1 MRLEAG
7 AALNRR
13 LCANKQ
19 EYSKL
24 KAEDVQLI
32 QLLNGAK
39 QFIVPVFQRD
49 YSWET
54 KHCMQLWKD
63 VMQAGCIPNIKAHF
77 VGSIVYIAADDNN
90 ANINRWLV
98 IDGQQRLTTVILLL
112 TALRD
117 LVSDPIAHS
126 SPDVP
131 TADEI
136 SDYYLINRH
145 GKGAGRHKLHLR
157 RTDHETLIALLD
169 KSERPKT
176 SAERILENFAFFE
189 EKLAEA
195 DLDVLMAGIRKL
207 VAVQVSLL
215 RGQDDPQLIFESL
228 NSTGLELAQAD
239 LIRNFVLMRQEEHVQ
254 SKLYEE
260 YWRPMEVEFD
270 ARYRSDFDKFIR
282 DYLTLRL
289 EPSKPVRI
297 SDIYVSFRDY
307 FYRRGGEPAA
317 FEVLEDLRRYA
328 RYYVGYTTA
337 KHQNP
342 AIRRA
347 FRGLRT
353 LVDVAGPLVMRLLH
367 CVDVIGSMNDLE
379 LIDAMELLES
389 YVFRRSVC
397 ELETRS
403 LGRIFAS
410 LAFDIDESNPLET
423 LKLAIAL
430 QGQSRRFPD
439 DAEFKVALETRNVYA
454 MRQCKYLL
462 DRVENYS
469 KERIDTSDFSI
480 EHILPQNPRLSRDWR
495 NMLGDSWKVV
505 QEEWVH
511 RLGNITLT
519 GYNPEYS
526 DRPFNEKLSMEGG
539 FADSPLRLNKFVK
552 NQAKWTQAEIDK
564 RGKQLASSALKI
576 WGPIQ
581 LDSSTVRE
589 AKLARM
595 RKEASG
601 YTEGSLGLEDSIK
614 PLFAELRKE
623 ILSVGTDVLEIFR
636 AKSVTYRVFDY
647 FVEVIPRKQ
656 HLTLLF
662 NIDFEDC
669 DDPSQLARDASN
681 KAFIV
686 NASEQGGVLLPIWS
700 VDQIPVALHITKQ
713 AYQQVAD

>member
-1 MRLEAG
+1 
-7 AALNRR
+7 
-13 LCANKQ
+13 
-19 EYSKL
+19 L

-54 KHCMQLWKD
+54 KHCLQLWKD
-63 VMQAGCIPNIKAHF
+63 IMQAGSTPNIKAHF

-90 ANINRWLV
+90 ANISRWLV

-117 LVSDPIAHS
+117 LVVDPNADVS
-126 SPDVP
+126 SDVP
-131 TADEI
+131 TVDEI
-136 SDYYLINRH
+136 NDYYLINRY
-145 GKGAGRHKLHLR
+145 GKGAERHKLQLR

-169 KSERPKT
+169 GCEAPET
-176 SAERILENFAFFE
+176 QAERILENFAFFQ

-195 DLDVLMAGIRKL
+195 DLNILMAGIRKL
-207 VAVQVSLL
+207 VAVQVALV

-239 LIRNFVLMRQEEHVQ
+239 LIRNFVLMRQQEHVQ
-254 SKLYEE
+254 SKLYDEF
-260 YWRPMEVEFD
+260 WRPMEIEFD
-270 ARYRSDFDKFIR
+270 ARYRSDFDKFVR

-289 EPSKPVRI
+289 EPSKPVRT
-297 SDIYVSFRDY
+297 SDIYVTFRDY
-307 FYRRGGEPAA
+307 FYKRGGEPAA
-317 FEVLEDLRRYA
+317 AQILEDLRRHA
-328 RYYVGYTTA
+328 RYYVSYTTA
-337 KHQNP
+337 KHQDSGL
-342 AIRRA
+342 RRA
-347 FRGLRT
+347 FRGLRI
-353 LVDVAGPLVMRLLH
+353 LVDVAAPLMMRLLY
-367 CVDVIGSMNDLE
+367 CAEVGSMSGPE
-379 LIDAMELLES
+379 LMEATELLES

-410 LAFDIDESNPLET
+410 LAFDIDDSKPLES
-423 LKLAIAL
+423 LKLTIAL

-439 DAEFKVALETRNVYA
+439 DLEFRAALETRNVYS

-462 DRVENYS
+462 DRIENYS
-469 KERIDTSDFSI
+469 KERIDTSEFSI
-480 EHILPQNPRLSRDWR
+480 EHILPQNLRLSREWR
-495 NMLGDSWKVV
+495 NMLGDSWKAI

-526 DRPFNEKLSMEGG
+526 DRPFDQKLSIEGG

-552 NQAKWTQAEIDK
+552 NQMRWTQAEIEK

-576 WGPIQ
+576 WGEIQ
-581 LDSSTVRE
+581 IDEDMVRQ

-595 RKEASG
+595 QKEASE
-601 YTEGSLGLEDSIK
+601 YNEESLGLEDSTK
-614 PLFAELRKE
+614 PLFAALREE
-623 ILSVGTDVLEIFR
+623 ILSIGTDVVEIFR
-636 AKSVTYRVFDY
+636 SKSVTYRVFDY

-662 NIDFEDC
+662 NMDFEDC
-669 DDPSQLARDASN
+669 EDPSQLARDASN
-681 KAFIV
+681 KAFII
-686 NASEQGGVLLPIWS
+686 NASEQGGVLLQIWR
-700 VDQIPVALHITKQ
+700 DADIPGAVHIAKQ
-713 AYQQVAD
+713 AYQQVAN

>member
-1 MRLEAG
+1 
-7 AALNRR
+7 
-13 LCANKQ
+13 
-19 EYSKL
+19 L

-54 KHCMQLWKD
+54 KHCLQLWKD
-63 VMQAGCIPNIKAHF
+63 IMQAGSIPNIKAHF

-117 LVSDPIAHS
+117 LVANPNRDSCS
-126 SPDVP
+126 DVP

-136 SDYYLINRH
+136 NDYYLINRH
-145 GKGAGRHKLHLR
+145 GKGAERHKLQLR

-169 KSERPKT
+169 GRESPETP
-176 SAERILENFAFFE
+176 AERILENFAFFQ
-189 EKLAEA
+189 EKLPEA
-195 DLDVLMAGIRKL
+195 DLNVLMAGIRKL
-207 VAVQVSLL
+207 VAVQVALV

-239 LIRNFVLMRQEEHVQ
+239 LIRNFVLMRQEEHIQ
-254 SKLYEE
+254 SKLYDEF
-260 YWRPMEVEFD
+260 WRPMEIEFD
-270 ARYRSDFDKFIR
+270 ARYRSDFDKFVR

-289 EPSKPVRI
+289 EPSKPVRT
-297 SDIYVSFRDY
+297 SDIYVTFRDY
-307 FYRRGGEPAA
+307 FYKRGGEPAA
-317 FEVLEDLRRYA
+317 AQILEDLRRYT
-328 RYYVGYTTA
+328 RYYVSFTTA
-337 KHQNP
+337 KHQDLTL
-342 AIRRA
+342 RRA

-353 LVDVAGPLVMRLLH
+353 LVDVAAPLMMKLLY
-367 CVDVIGSMNDLE
+367 CAEEIGSMTGPE
-379 LIDAMELLES
+379 LVEATELLES

-410 LAFDIDESNPLET
+410 LAFDIDDTKPLES
-423 LKLAIAL
+423 LKLTIAL
-430 QGQSRRFPD
+430 QGQSRRFPND
-439 DAEFKVALETRNVYA
+439 LEFKAALETRNVYS

-462 DRVENYS
+462 DRIENHS
-469 KERIDTSDFSI
+469 KERIDTSEFSI
-480 EHILPQNPRLSRDWR
+480 EHILPQNPRLSREWR
-495 NMLGDSWKVV
+495 NMLGDSWKAI

-526 DRPFNEKLSMEGG
+526 DRPFDQKLSMEGG

-552 NQAKWTQAEIDK
+552 NQVQWTQSEIEK

-581 LDSSTVRE
+581 IDVDTVRQ
-589 AKLARM
+589 AKLDRM
-595 RKEASG
+595 RKEASE
-601 YTEGSLGLEDSIK
+601 YTEESLGLEDSMK
-614 PLFAELRKE
+614 PLFAELRRE
-623 ILSVGTDVLEIFR
+623 ILSVGTDVIEIFR

-647 FVEVIPRKQ
+647 FVELIPRKQ
-656 HLTLLF
+656 YLTLLF

-686 NASEQGGVLLPIWS
+686 NASEQGGVLLPIWN
-700 VDQIPVALHITKQ
+700 VEQISVALHITKQ
-713 AYQQVAD
+713 AYQQVAE

>member
-1 MRLEAG
+1 M
-7 AALNRR
+7 
-13 LCANKQ
+13 
-19 EYSKL
+19 

-54 KHCMQLWKD
+54 KHCLQLWKD
-63 VMQAGCIPNIKAHF
+63 IMQAGSTPNIKAHF

-90 ANINRWLV
+90 ANISRWLV

-112 TALRD
+112 TALRG
-117 LVSDPIAHS
+117 LVANPNTDCS
-126 SPDVP
+126 SDVP
-131 TADEI
+131 TVDEI
-136 SDYYLINRH
+136 NDYYLINRY
-145 GKGAGRHKLHLR
+145 GKGAERHKLQLR

-169 KSERPKT
+169 GREPPEAQ
-176 SAERILENFAFFE
+176 AERILENFAFFQ

-195 DLDVLMAGIRKL
+195 DLNILMAGIRKL
-207 VAVQVSLL
+207 VAVQVALV

-239 LIRNFVLMRQEEHVQ
+239 LIRNFVLMRQKEHIQ
-254 SKLYEE
+254 SKLYDEF
-260 YWRPMEVEFD
+260 WRPMEIEFD
-270 ARYRSDFDKFIR
+270 ARYRSDFDKFVR

-289 EPSKPVRI
+289 EPSKPVRT
-297 SDIYVSFRDY
+297 SDIYVTFRDY
-307 FYRRGGEPAA
+307 FYKRGGEPAA
-317 FEVLEDLRRYA
+317 AQILEDLRRYA
-328 RYYVGYTTA
+328 RYYVSYTTA
-337 KHQNP
+337 KHP
-342 AIRRA
+342 DSALRRA
-347 FRGLRT
+347 FRGLRV
-353 LVDVAGPLVMRLLH
+353 LVDVAAPLMMRLLY
-367 CVDVIGSMNDLE
+367 CAEEIGSMSDPE
-379 LIDAMELLES
+379 LVEATELLES

-410 LAFDIDESNPLET
+410 LAFDIDDSKPLES
-423 LKLAIAL
+423 LKLTIAL

-439 DAEFKVALETRNVYA
+439 DLEFKGALETRNVYS

-462 DRVENYS
+462 DRIENHS
-469 KERIDTSDFSI
+469 KERIDTSEFSI
-480 EHILPQNPRLSRDWR
+480 EHILPQNLRLSREWR
-495 NMLGDSWKVV
+495 NMLGDSWKAI

-526 DRPFNEKLSMEGG
+526 DRPFDQKLSMEGG

-552 NQAKWTQAEIDK
+552 NQVRWTQAEIEK

-576 WGPIQ
+576 WGDIQ
-581 LDSSTVRE
+581 IDEDTVRQ

-595 RKEASG
+595 QKEASE
-601 YTEGSLGLEDSIK
+601 YNEESLGLEDSTK
-614 PLFAELRKE
+614 PLFAVLRKE
-623 ILSVGTDVLEIFR
+623 ILSIGTDVVEIFR
-636 AKSVTYRVFDY
+636 SKSVTYRVFDY

-656 HLTLLF
+656 YLTLLF
-662 NIDFEDC
+662 NMDFEDC

-686 NASEQGGVLLPIWS
+686 NASEQGGVLLQIWR
-700 VDQIPVALHITKQ
+700 DADIPGAIHIAKQ

>member
-1 MRLEAG
+1 M
-7 AALNRR
+7 
-13 LCANKQ
+13 
-19 EYSKL
+19 
-24 KAEDVQLI
+24 KAEDVHLI

-54 KHCMQLWKD
+54 KHCLQLWKD
-63 VMQAGCIPNIKAHF
+63 IMQAGSIGNIKAHF
-77 VGSIVYIAADDNN
+77 VGSIVYIATDDNN

-117 LVSDPIAHS
+117 LVADPKTDPSSDL
-126 SPDVP
+126 P

-145 GKGAGRHKLHLR
+145 GKGTERHKLQLR
-157 RTDHETLIALLD
+157 RTDHDTLVALLD
-169 KSERPKT
+169 RRELPGT
-176 SAERILENFAFFE
+176 QAERIVENFAFFQE
-189 EKLAEA
+189 RVAEA
-195 DLDVLMAGIRKL
+195 NLDVLMAGIRKL

-254 SKLYEE
+254 SNLYDEF
-260 YWRPMEVEFD
+260 WRPMEIEFD
-270 ARYRSDFDKFIR
+270 ARYRSDFDKFVR

-289 EPSKPVRI
+289 EPSKPVRTG
-297 SDIYVSFRDY
+297 DIYVTFRDY
-307 FYRRGGEPAA
+307 FYKRGGEPAA
-317 FEVLEDLRRYA
+317 AKILEDLRRYA
-328 RYYVGYTTA
+328 RYYVAYTTA
-337 KHQNP
+337 KHENP
-342 AIRRA
+342 AVRRA
-347 FRGLRT
+347 FCGLRT
-353 LVDVAGPLVMRLLH
+353 LVDVAGPLMMRLMN
-367 CVDVIGSMNDLE
+367 CVDVIGSMSDPE
-379 LIDAMELLES
+379 LAEATDLLES

-410 LAFDIDESNPLET
+410 LAFEIDDSKPLES
-423 LKLAIAL
+423 LKLTIAL
-430 QGQSRRFPD
+430 QGQNRRFPD
-439 DAEFKVALETRNVYA
+439 DAEFKAALETRNVYS

-462 DRVENYS
+462 DRIENYS

-480 EHILPQNPRLSRDWR
+480 EHILPQNPRLSREWR
-495 NMLGDSWKVV
+495 NMLGDSWKAV

-526 DRPFNEKLSMEGG
+526 DRSFDQKLSMEGG

-552 NQAKWTQAEIDK
+552 NQRQWTHVEIEK

-581 LDSSTVRE
+581 IDADAVRQ

-595 RKEASG
+595 QKEASE
-601 YTEGSLGLEDSIK
+601 YTEESLGLDDSIQ
-614 PLFAELRKE
+614 PLFSELRKE
-623 ILSVGTDVLEIFR
+623 ILSVGNDVLEIFR

-647 FVEVIPRKQ
+647 FVELIPRKQ
-656 HLTLLF
+656 YLTLLF
-662 NIDFEDC
+662 NMDFEDC

-700 VDQIPVALHITKQ
+700 VEQIPAALHITKQ

>member
-1 MRLEAG
+1 M
-7 AALNRR
+7 
-13 LCANKQ
+13 
-19 EYSKL
+19 
-24 KAEDVQLI
+24 KAEDVQLV

-54 KHCMQLWKD
+54 KHCLQLWKD
-63 VMQAGCIPNIKAHF
+63 IMQAGSLGTVKAHF

-90 ANINRWLV
+90 ANINRWLL

-112 TALRD
+112 MALRD
-117 LVSDPIAHS
+117 LVIDSKTDS
-126 SPDVP
+126 SADVP
-131 TADEI
+131 SADEI
-136 SDYYLINRH
+136 NDYYLINRH
-145 GKGAGRHKLHLR
+145 GKGAERHKLQLR
-157 RTDHETLIALLD
+157 RTDHETLAALLD
-169 KSERPKT
+169 RREVPATR
-176 SAERILENFAFFE
+176 AERIIENFEFFQD
-189 EKLAEA
+189 KLAEA
-195 DLDVLMAGIRKL
+195 DLAVLIAGIRKL

-254 SKLYEE
+254 SKLYNEF
-260 YWRPMEVEFD
+260 WRPMEVEFD
-270 ARYRSDFDKFIR
+270 SRYRSDFDKFVR

-289 EPSKPVRI
+289 EPSKPVRTG
-297 SDIYVSFRDY
+297 DIYATFRDY
-307 FYRRGGEPAA
+307 FYKRGGESAA
-317 FEVLEDLRRYA
+317 AQVLEDLRRHA
-328 RYYVGYTTA
+328 KYYVAYTAA

-353 LVDVAGPLVMRLLH
+353 LVDVAGPLIMRLML
-367 CVDVIGSMNDLE
+367 CVDTIGSMSEPE
-379 LIDAMELLES
+379 LVEAAELLES

-410 LAFDIDESNPLET
+410 LAFAIDNNEPLT
-423 LKLAIAL
+423 SLKIAIAL

-439 DAEFKVALETRNVYA
+439 DADFKTALETRNVYS

-462 DRVENYS
+462 DRIENYS

-480 EHILPQNPRLSRDWR
+480 EHILPQNPRLSREWR
-495 NMLGDSWKVV
+495 NMLGDSWKAI

-526 DRPFNEKLSMEGG
+526 DRPFDQKLSMEGG
-539 FADSPLRLNKFVK
+539 FVDSPLRLNKFVK
-552 NQAKWTQAEIDK
+552 SQTQWTQAEIEK
-564 RGKQLASSALKI
+564 RGKQLTSSALKI
-576 WGPIQ
+576 WGPVQI
-581 LDSSTVRE
+581 DAEAVRQ

-595 RKEASG
+595 RQEASEF
-601 YTEGSLGLEDSIK
+601 TEQSLALDDSMK
-614 PLFAELRKE
+614 QLFAELRKE
-623 ILSVGTDVLEIFR
+623 ILSVGSDVLEIFR

-656 HLTLLF
+656 YFTLLF
-662 NIDFEDC
+662 NMDFEDC
-669 DDPSQLARDASN
+669 EDPSQLARDASN

-700 VDQIPVALHITKQ
+700 VEQIPTAMHLIKQ